1 MTAPDATTL
10 LARLVGRP
18 SIAGG
23 GNGELIAEIATVLS
37 EAGAEVRIHD
47 GTRPGTHV
55 LHAVLGPADAP
66 GGVLLAAHGDV
77 VDVAG
82 QTWTS
87 DPFVLRAAGG
97 RLHGR
102 GAADMKAFI
111 AVTLAAVAR
120 ADASSLQVPLHVAI
134 SHDEELACAG
144 IAPLLDA
151 LGGGGIPAPLA
162 GVVVGEPTELRVV
175 DRHKGKAAIDITL
188 RGRAAHSATPS
199 AGVNAVRAAA
209 HLIVALEDLERQL
222 ATEASDA
229 AFSVPHATIGIG
241 PIDGG
246 VAVNIVPDRCTLKI
260 EARSCPGSRS
270 TRSPSGSAMS
280 RRGSEPR

>member
-1 MTAPDATTL
+1 M
-10 LARLVGRP
+10 
-18 SIAGG
+18 
-23 GNGELIAEIATVLS
+23 
-37 EAGAEVRIHD
+37 
-47 GTRPGTHV
+47 
-55 LHAVLGPADAP
+55 
-66 GGVLLAAHGDV
+66 
-77 VDVAG
+77 
-82 QTWTS
+82 
-87 DPFVLRAAGG
+87 
-97 RLHGR
+97 
-102 GAADMKAFI
+102 
-111 AVTLAAVAR
+111 
-120 ADASSLQVPLHVAI
+120 AI

-151 LGGGGIPAPLA
+151 LGGGGVAAPLA

-209 HLIVALEDLERQL
+209 HLIVALEELERQL

-260 EARSCPGSRS
+260 EARVLPGQPLDAIAERIGDVASRIG
-270 TRSPSGSAMS
+270 TMTATAPEAGADVDRVAGYPALTPTPE
-280 RRGSEPR
+280 R